1 MFRSVLILAACSSSA
16 APPSADAGSE
26 RDSDVPVFDAGTV
39 VPDAEPACAVNRV
52 PLLTTILDG
61 TADAQAVS
69 ARLDGEDVYLGF
81 DSGSPMTF
89 IFGDPEGPE
98 YVPDAAMI
106 SIGCV
111 DWIVDAIRFEGI
123 GEERLDGRRVVGVLG
138 LDFFEEH
145 AIAIDYPR
153 GELVQYRERAPD
165 LAGASSLPVRGLEEL
180 RVVTDVVLD
189 GAPLA
194 LMVDTGAPSTIVL
207 GMEGRPGDEEIV
219 LGTADGR
226 TWTAYAGDGV
236 LEIPGEDARTVPILR
251 APELDYVEET
261 VSEVGAAGL
270 LGMTSLGWR
279 KLIFDL
285 PNERLHLFPREPV
298 P

>member
-1 MFRSVLILAACSSSA
+1 MVPFVFMLVACSSSV
-16 APPSADAGSE
+16 APSSDASVERDGGSIADAGSV
-26 RDSDVPVFDAGTV
+26 RDS
-39 VPDAEPACAVNRV
+39 EPACAVNRV
-52 PLLTTILDG
+52 ALFTTIIDG
-61 TADAQAVS
+61 TADAQGVS
-69 ARLDGEDVYLGF
+69 ARLAGEDVYLGF

-89 IFGDPEGPE
+89 VFGDPEGPE
-98 YVPDAAMI
+98 YVPDAATI

-153 GELVQYRERAPD
+153 GELVQYRERAPN
-165 LAGASSLPVRGLEEL
+165 LAGASSLPIRGLEEL
-180 RVVTDVVLD
+180 RVLTDVDLD
-189 GAPLA
+189 GASLA

-219 LGTADGR
+219 LGTANGR

-236 LEIPGEDARTVPILR
+236 LVLPGEAPRTVPVLR
-251 APELDYVEET
+251 ALELEYVEEA
-261 VSEVGAAGL
+261 VRDVGAVGL

-279 KLIFDL
+279 RVVFAL
-285 PNERLHLFPREPV
+285 PNERLHLFRAEPL